1 MKKFYKIIILIL
13 SFTLFSTYFPN
24 LPNNKSSYFF
34 PIKNIEIENNK
45 IIKKDDLIREL
56 KNLIGKNLLFIN
68 PDTVKLSILKF
79 NFISS
84 FKIKKIYPSTIK
96 LIITEKIPVAIYNDG
111 KKIYYLIKNGELI
124 DYTTLENYSNLP
136 SVIGKEFNFKDMY
149 HSLKNSKFP
158 IEEIESFH
166 YFEIGRW
173 NLNLK
178 KNVILKLPEKKY
190 NETLINFIKIK
201 DNKSFEKYKIFDY
214 RIKNKL
220 ILK

>member
-1 MKKFYKIIILIL
+1 MRKFYKIIILIL
-13 SFTLFSTYFPN
+13 SFTVLSTYFPN
-24 LPNNKSSYFF
+24 QLNNKSSYFF

-45 IIKKDDLIREL
+45 IIKKDDLIRDL

-68 PDTVKLSILKF
+68 PDIVKLSILKF

-84 FKIKKIYPSTIK
+84 FKIKKIYPSTIR

-111 KKIYYLIKNGELI
+111 KKNYYLIKNGDLI

-149 HSLKNSKFP
+149 HNLKNSKFP

-173 NLNLK
+173 NINLK

-214 RIKNKL
+214 RIKNQL

>member
-1 MKKFYKIIILIL
+1 MRKFYKIIILIL
-13 SFTLFSTYFPN
+13 SFTVLSTYFPN
-24 LPNNKSSYFF
+24 QLNNKSSYFF

-45 IIKKDDLIREL
+45 IIKKDDLIRDL

-68 PDTVKLSILKF
+68 PDIVKLSILKF

-84 FKIKKIYPSTIK
+84 FKIKKIYPSTIR

-111 KKIYYLIKNGELI
+111 KKNYYLIKNGDLI

-149 HSLKNSKFP
+149 HNLKNSKFP

-173 NLNLK
+173 NINLK

-201 DNKSFEKYKIFDY
+201 YNKSFEKYKIFDY
-214 RIKNKL
+214 RIKNQL